1 MSPLFTLHGH
11 TRPNV
16 RPPPRSHG
24 CAESRAEGGSLGRG
38 KSRRRRKGGG
48 ERLQTSKDGVG
59 GGEGR
64 EGGERSDREKKKMQ
78 PPKIKSKDCIR
89 SEQRCRNRWQLR
101 VSEFASPFL
110 IHELEW
116 LEPWKGIVTPVEKS
130 PFPGSRLHLYML
142 DASLHPPHSLSPLSP
157 PLFLSPALIF
167 FFLFSWLKQNK
178 TKGPLD
184 VCLLGG
190 WARQTDK
197 QTDPTV
203 FGGGFLLPF
212 CPAAAAWTCW
222 LVIVYSRSYNLSTTP
237 ATSQLCHPWR
247 RPGSRWMI

>member
-1 MSPLFTLHGH
+1 MAASYQWVCIPL
-11 TRPNV
+11 PD
-16 RPPPRSHG
+16 PRAG
-24 CAESRAEGGSLGRG
+24 VIRALEGNCYSR
-38 KSRRRRKGGG
+38 G
-48 ERLQTSKDGVG
+48 EVPFSW
-59 GGEGR
+59 
-64 EGGERSDREKKKMQ
+64 Q
-78 PPKIKSKDCIR
+78 PS
-89 SEQRCRNRWQLR
+89 
-101 VSEFASPFL
+101 A
-110 IHELEW
+110 
-116 LEPWKGIVTPVEKS
+116 
-130 PFPGSRLHLYML
+130 LYTL
-142 DASLHPPHSLSPLSP
+142 DASLHPPHSVSPLSP
-157 PLFLSPALIF
+157 PLSLSPALIFFF

-212 CPAAAAWTCW
+212 CPAAATWTCW